1 MTRISGMSIDSFSD
15 NETAIVALTRKGV
28 ELGRRLR
35 PLLPGSHLYL
45 PEKFAVEGKPDEHS
59 FLPPAKEIVG
69 EVFRHYRYLVLIM
82 AVGIAV
88 RLIASELGDKHK
100 DPGVVVL
107 DDAGTFSISLLSG
120 HIGGANEL
128 SKKIASFLG
137 AHPVVTT
144 ASEVGETISVD
155 LLGKEFDWEL
165 EDNSNVTKVSA
176 ALVNGESISIYQDA
190 GERNWWPETRP
201 LPDNVR
207 IFTSIAALIKA
218 NCSAALFIT
227 DRIIGKEDQTLL
239 PRHAVIYRPKSLVI
253 GIGCKRGTMGAE
265 IEGAVA
271 GAFSEHGLSLKSIRN
286 VATIDLKKDEAGL
299 LEFTRKYHLPIEYFD
314 KETLSNADFP
324 SPASAM
330 ALKHVGTPAVCE
342 SAAILS
348 SATSLFVPK
357 ASFKGAVTVAVARL
371 PFNSDKQKNGKL
383 FLIGLGPGNPEH
395 MTFRAREALSESEV
409 VVGYK
414 TYIKLIEPFLRQKEV
429 IATGMGAE
437 IERAKIAIDLAKKG
451 RTVSI
456 VSSGDAGIYGMAG
469 LVSEIIHEQSDELVI
484 EFVPG
489 VPAIVAAAALL
500 GAPVMTD
507 FAAISLSDYLISWA
521 EISQRLKLAAQ
532 GNFVIAL
539 YNPRSKKRQ
548 RQLTEA
554 REIILQYRSPLTPV
568 GIVTHAYRPQ
578 QQVVITDLAHILDYE
593 VDMNTTIIIGNSTTF
608 TFSGRMVTPRGYQK
622 KYSLRGG
629 VSQGIKVQW

>member
-1 MTRISGMSIDSFSD
+1 MSIDSFGD

-28 ELGRRLR
+28 ELGHRLR
-35 PLLPGSHLYL
+35 LLFPDSHLYL
-45 PEKFAVEGKPDEHS
+45 PEKFAVEDKIGEHP
-59 FLPPAKEIVG
+59 FLSPAKEIIG

-88 RLIASELGDKHK
+88 RLIASELRNKHE

-107 DDAGTFSISLLSG
+107 DDAGAFAISLLSG

-128 SKKIASFLG
+128 AKKIASFIG

-155 LLGKEFDWEL
+155 LLGKEFGWEL
-165 EDNSNVTKVSA
+165 EDNNNVTEVSA
-176 ALVNGESISIYQDA
+176 AMVNGESVGLYQDA

-207 IFTSIAALIKA
+207 IFASIEALIKA

-227 DRIIGKEDQTLL
+227 DRIIGKEHQALL
-239 PRHAVIYRPKSLVI
+239 PRHTVIYRPKSLVV
-253 GIGCKRGTMGAE
+253 GIGCNRGTADAE
-265 IEGAVA
+265 IEAAVT
-271 GAFSEHGLSLKSIRN
+271 GVFSEHRLSIRSIRN
-286 VATIDLKKDEAGL
+286 IATIDLKKDEAGL

-314 KETLSNADFP
+314 KENLSNVDFP
-324 SPASAM
+324 SRASAM

-348 SATSLFVPK
+348 SATPLFVPK

-429 IATGMGAE
+429 ITTGMGSE
-437 IERAKIAIDLAKKG
+437 IERAKKAINLVKKG
-451 RTVSI
+451 RRVSI
-456 VSSGDAGIYGMAG
+456 VCSGDAGIYGMAG
-469 LVSEIIHEQSDELVI
+469 LVAEILHERGDELAIEVI
-484 EFVPG
+484 PG
-489 VPAIVAAAALL
+489 VPAMVAAAALL
-500 GAPVMTD
+500 GTPVMSD
-507 FAAISLSDYLISWA
+507 FAAISLSDYLVSWA
-521 EISQRLKLAAQ
+521 EITQRLKLAAQ
-532 GNFVIAL
+532 GNFVIAI
-539 YNPRSKKRQ
+539 YNHRSKNR
-548 RQLTEA
+548 RHQLA
-554 REIILQYRSPLTPV
+554 KVREIILQYRSPSTPV
-568 GIVTHAYRPQ
+568 GIATNAYRQ
-578 QQVVITDLAHILDYE
+578 QQRVVITDLAHMLDYE
-593 VDMNTTIIIGNSTTF
+593 VGMNTTIIIGNAITF
-608 TFSGRMVTPRGYQK
+608 TYNGRMVTPRGYHT
-622 KYSLRGG
+622 KYNLKDEA
-629 VSQGIKVQW
+629 VP